1 MLTAAGVGSG
11 LDIEGLITK
20 LIEAEREP
28 VEQRL
33 ERKESALKEEISAF
47 GSLKSALATFQDSV
61 SNLNKLTT
69 YNQRTASSSNEDVLG
84 VSARPGAE
92 PGSYSVTVSQL
103 AGAHSLASGSYS
115 SVNDPVGTGTLTFR
129 FGTTEYTEVAEGSE
143 ETPAYAGFGVNA
155 ERTAVSVVIDENTNS
170 LEGVRDAIN
179 EADAGVSAVIVN
191 DGTGFRLLITSEQT
205 GEEHSLEI
213 SVDDAGDGNGSDQ
226 GGLSSLAFNGGAT
239 NLTQT
244 LAGQDAVFTV
254 NGLEISHRNNN
265 ADDVIDRIG
274 IDMKE
279 LTDTGSVTITIAED
293 RDSLKEGVQ
302 SFVEEYN
309 NYVNTINQLTSYD
322 PATKVAGALQGDFSA
337 RSITGQLR
345 QALTNSVEG
354 FDGPFTSLAE
364 IGITTQVDGTISIQ
378 ESVLDTA
385 LADHYDDFVK
395 LFANIGDPTDSSINY
410 LTSTE
415 DTVVGSYAVNIS
427 QVATRAT
434 LTGAGIGFPQ
444 TIDASSDDISFIVD
458 GVASGP
464 IVLAH
469 GTYDT
474 GEALAAELQSRI
486 NGDSI
491 LGVEGALVNV
501 SYENNRF
508 EISSARYGA
517 ASGLAIT
524 AVDATMAARLG
535 IGVATAI
542 DGVDVAGTI
551 GGVVATGKG
560 QTLSGAENSDVAGLQ
575 IFIEGGVV
583 GDRGTVDFTR
593 GIAWQ
598 IDSLIAS
605 FLDSDGMLDSRT
617 DSLQKRMG
625 SIDDK
630 RDDLDRRIEGLEAR
644 YRLQF
649 GNLDR
654 LLAQLQGTS
663 SFLSQ
668 QLAALPGSNSS
679 ANN

>member
-28 VEQRL
+28 VEKRL
-33 ERKESALKEEISAF
+33 DRKESALKEEISAF

-69 YNQRTASSSNEDVLG
+69 YNQRTATSSNEDVVG

-92 PGSYSVTVSQL
+92 PGNYNLTVSQL
-103 AGAHSLASGSYS
+103 AVAHSLASGSYS
-115 SVNDPVGTGTLTFR
+115 SVNDPVGTGTLTIR
-129 FGTTEYTEVAEGSE
+129 FGTSEYTEVAEGSE
-143 ETPAYAGFGVNA
+143 ETPSYVGFGVNA

-226 GGLSSLAFNGGAT
+226 AGLSSLAFNAGAA

-254 NGLEISHRNNN
+254 NGLEISHRNNS

-274 IDMKE
+274 INLME
-279 LTDTGSVTITIAED
+279 LTDTGSVTITVAED
-293 RDSLKEGVQ
+293 RESLKEGLQ

-309 NYVNTINQLTSYD
+309 NYVNTINQLTNYD
-322 PATKVAGALQGDFSA
+322 PATKIAGALQGDFSA

-345 QALTNSVEG
+345 QALTNSIEG
-354 FDGPFTSLAE
+354 FDGPFASLAE

-378 ESVLDTA
+378 DSVLDRA
-385 LADHYDDFVK
+385 LEDHYDDFVK

-410 LTSTE
+410 LASTE

-427 QVATRAT
+427 QVATRAS

-444 TIDASSDDISFIVD
+444 TIDASSDDISVSVD

-469 GTYDT
+469 GTYET

-524 AVDATMAARLG
+524 ALDANMAARLG

-551 GGVVATGKG
+551 GGVVATGRG
-560 QTLSGAENSDVAGLQ
+560 QTLSGAEDSDVVGLQ
-575 IFIEGGVV
+575 ILIEGGVV
-583 GDRGTVDFTR
+583 GDRGTLDFTR

-630 RDDLDRRIEGLEAR
+630 RDGLDRRIEGLEAR

-654 LLAQLQGTS
+654 LLAQLQSTS
-663 SFLSQ
+663 SFLSE
-668 QLAALPGSNSS
+668 QLAALPGPKKI
-679 ANN
+679 